1 MAERLPSH
9 VWGSGRR
16 ITPFGDTPGEVRV
29 LNRSLRERQA
39 EACGH
44 NDVADPTDV
53 DGPDA
58 IPGYPCLL
66 MADHTFFTR
75 TLLEEFLAGAR
86 ATGASA
92 RCAITTSVFVDG
104 TAPLQQLDRTGD
116 GGAAYDLWYLTGPVE
131 SDDALRALPT
141 VAIDPRESIEDPRLP
156 PQFINEATPTR
167 VSITSRQAMHVIHW
181 ALVLRV
187 NLAAFVAT
195 LKELWERRP
204 VYIVLR
210 VLVDKLL
217 GRFRRKRLSRI
228 GRNCEIHPTAIIEGS
243 WLGEGVKVGA
253 GAIIQGS
260 VVGDGA
266 IIEEGVI
273 LELSVIGHKAW
284 IGRKSVVFMS
294 VMYDGVF
301 ASHRLTQ
308 ACVLGH
314 RVCTT
319 GGGYI
324 IDMNFGGPV
333 RVLQDGAPVDPGTN
347 FLGACLGHDV
357 VMGTGIWIQAG
368 REIPSGTFL
377 IREPGDVLSRI
388 PDDIEPGAPMVMR
401 DGTLVPLK

>member
-1 MAERLPSH
+1 VAEALQAFVLRTGRLVS
-9 VWGSGRR
+9 
-16 ITPFGDTPGEVRV
+16 PFQDPPGEVRV
-29 LNRSLRERQA
+29 LNRSLRERQG
-39 EACGH
+39 EACAAVGAAEP
-44 NDVADPTDV
+44 VEI
-53 DGPDA
+53 GR
-58 IPGYPCLL
+58 PGEVPETPALL
-66 MADHTFFTR
+66 FADHTYFTR
-75 TLLEEFLAGAR
+75 TLLEEFLAAAR
-86 ATGASA
+86 ASGAAA
-92 RCAITTSVFVDG
+92 RCAISASVFVDG
-104 TAPLQQLDRTGD
+104 TAQLQDLQRGES
-116 GGAAYDLWYLTGPVE
+116 GAAAYDLWYLTGPLDSAE
-131 SDDALRALPT
+131 ALRELPWIE
-141 VAIDPRESIEDPRLP
+141 IDPRESLEDPRLP
-156 PQFINEATPTR
+156 PQFINSATPTQI
-167 VSITSRQAMHVIHW
+167 SITSRQAMHVTHW

-204 VYIVLR
+204 IYIVWR
-210 VLVDKLL
+210 VVMDRLF
-217 GRFRRKRLSRI
+217 GRFRRRRLSRI
-228 GRNCEIHPTAIIEGS
+228 GKGCEIHPTAVVEGS

-266 IIEEGVI
+266 IVEEGVI

-333 RVLQDGAPVDPGTN
+333 RVMKDGVPTDPGTN
-347 FLGACLGHDV
+347 FLGSCLGHDV

-368 REIPSGTFL
+368 REIPNGTFL
-377 IREPGDVLSRI
+377 IRDPSQVLSKI
-388 PDDIEPGAPMVMR
+388 PEDIEAGAPMVFR
-401 DGTLVPLK
+401 DGTLVPLD

>member
-1 MAERLPSH
+1 MTEPLPAH
-9 VWGSGRR
+9 VLPTGRR
-16 ITPFGDTPGEVRV
+16 ISPFDDTPGEVRV

-39 EACGH
+39 EACQAAGTATP
-44 NDVADPTDV
+44 ADLEQP
-53 DGPDA
+53 GPL
-58 IPGYPCLL
+58 PSEPCLL
-66 MADHTFFTR
+66 FADHTFFTR
-75 TLLEEFLAGAR
+75 TLLEEFLERAR
-86 ATGASA
+86 ATGGSS
-92 RCAITTSVFVDG
+92 RCGIAASVFVEG
-104 TAPLQQLDRTGD
+104 TAPLQDLESTPA
-116 GGAAYDLWYLTGPVE
+116 GGAAYDLWYLSGPVE
-131 SDDALRALPT
+131 SLESLRDLP
-141 VAIDPRESIEDPRLP
+141 VIEIDPRESVEDPRLP
-156 PQFINEATPTR
+156 PQFINQATPTR
-167 VSITSRQAMHVIHW
+167 VSITSRQAMHVTHW

-195 LKELWERRP
+195 LKDLWERRP

-210 VLVDKLL
+210 VVLDKLF
-217 GRFRRKRLSRI
+217 GRFRRRRLSRI
-228 GRNCEIHPTAIIEGS
+228 GRGCEIHPTAVVEGS

-253 GAIIQGS
+253 GAILQGS

-266 IIEEGVI
+266 IIEEGVV

-333 RVLQDGAPVDPGTN
+333 RVLKDGVPADPGTN

-368 REIPSGTFL
+368 REIPSGTFM
-377 IREPGDVLSRI
+377 IRDPREVLSRI
-388 PDDIEPGAPMVMR
+388 PDDIEPGEPMIFR
-401 DGTLVPLK
+401 DGTLVPLD